1 VTATLNEYPKTEP
14 IAVQSSPPPWRHT
27 LVSLSVRNYRIFA
40 MTNLVAMTAVWMQRI
55 AQDWL
60 VLELSGSV
68 AAVGVTVALQFA
80 PMLVFGLVGG
90 VIVDRYPKRVLLMI
104 TQTAAV
110 FTSLTLAI
118 LTLTGTV
125 QVWHIYLVAVVL
137 GFVTVIDN
145 PARQVFTNELVGP
158 RYLRNAISLNSSMFQ
173 LGGLIGPA
181 VSGALLV
188 AVGAGWSF
196 GINAVACALV
206 VLALSRLRVSELFPA
221 PVAPRA
227 KGQLVEGIRYV
238 RGKPAILWTI
248 VMLAVL
254 AVFSQNMPVILA
266 AYASEVFDAGPGGY
280 GLFNTLVA
288 VGALTGALL
297 STRRRVVR
305 LRTVIGLA
313 GVYGVLQAA
322 SGWMPS
328 EYLFGAALVLV
339 GFGWLM
345 FITCANALVQMS
357 SNTAIRGRVMSLY
370 VLVLLGGQSIGG
382 PAMGWVV
389 EHFGAHVG
397 MVLSGAVPAVAA
409 IVIGVVIARRS
420 RLRVRVSLRRREP
433 FVAIVG
439 R

>member
-1 VTATLNEYPKTEP
+1 MTATLNEYPKTEP
-14 IAVQSSPPPWRHT
+14 ITVQSSPPPWRHT

-68 AAVGVTVALQFA
+68 AAVGITVALQFA

-90 VIVDRYPKRVLLMI
+90 VIVDRYSKRVLLMI

-125 QVWHIYLVAVVL
+125 QVWHIFVVAVVL

-206 VLALSRLRVSELFPA
+206 VFALSRLRVSELFPA

-227 KGQLVEGIRYV
+227 KGQLIEGIRYV
-238 RGKPAILWTI
+238 RSKPAILWTI

-313 GVYGVLQAA
+313 GVYGLLQAA

-397 MVLSGAVPAVAA
+397 MVLSGAVPALAA
-409 IVIGVVIARRS
+409 IVIGVLIARRS
-420 RLRVRVSLRRREP
+420 RLRVRVSLRRHEP
-433 FVAIVG
+433 LVAIVG

>member
-1 VTATLNEYPKTEP
+1 MTATLNQYPQTEP
-14 IAVQSSPPPWRHT
+14 ISVQSSPPPWRHT

-40 MTNLVAMTAVWMQRI
+40 LTNLVAMTAVWMQRI

-125 QVWHIYLVAVVL
+125 QVWHIYVVAVVL

-206 VLALSRLRVSELFPA
+206 VFALSRLRVSELFPA

-266 AYASEVFDAGPGGY
+266 AYASDVFDAGPGGY

-313 GVYGVLQAA
+313 GVYGLLQAA

-397 MVLSGAVPAVAA
+397 MVLSGAVPALAA
-409 IVIGVVIARRS
+409 AVIGLLIARRS
-420 RLRVRVSLRRREP
+420 RLRVRVSLRRRDP
-433 FVAIVG
+433 LVAIVG
-439 R
+439 S